1 MSERLTQMAAKCK
14 KRGGDCPCIGDCL
27 ALKRAYEEQ
36 DKAHSEI
43 RRLQSRLYWLELV
56 ALRLQ
61 SLPATLRSDFTFD
74 TRYTPVMV
82 FGGGDGQFGYEDG
95 NGDWIDCNE
104 WPFNEEYVFP
114 DDCERFG
121 IRVE

>member
-1 MSERLTQMAAKCK
+1 MSERLKQLAAKCK
-14 KRGGDCPCIGDCL
+14 KRGGDCPCVGECL
-27 ALKRAYEEQ
+27 ALKLAYAEQ
-36 DKAHSEI
+36 DKARAEI
-43 RRLQSRLYWLELV
+43 RGLQEHVHWLDVV

-61 SLPATLRSDFTFD
+61 SPPATLRSDFTFD

-82 FGGGDGQFGYEDG
+82 FEGGDGQFGYEDG
-95 NGDWIDCNE
+95 TGEWIESNE
-104 WPFNEEYVFP
+104 WPFNEDYVFP